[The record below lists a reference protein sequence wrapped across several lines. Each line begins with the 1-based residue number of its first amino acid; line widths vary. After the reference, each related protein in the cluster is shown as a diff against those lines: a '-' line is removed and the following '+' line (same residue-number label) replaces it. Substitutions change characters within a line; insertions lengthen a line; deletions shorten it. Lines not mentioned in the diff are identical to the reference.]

1 MAKTDLPEI
10 GRALNQISWQ
20 WLNDYH
26 PLLAEAIEME
36 VDRGAEPLQI
46 RRFVMAKT
54 DRLELALRC
63 EQAARCLA
71 MEHGQ
76 SS

>member
-1 MAKTDLPEI
+1 MSKTDLPEI
-10 GRALNQISWQ
+10 GRALDQISWQ

-26 PLLAEAIEME
+26 PPLAEAIEME
-36 VDRGAEPLQI
+36 VERGAQPLQV

-63 EQAARCLA
+63 EQAARHLS
-71 MEHGQ
+71 EGL
-76 SS
+76 S